1 MAKEIEASG
10 EFSVAQKQERSALND
25 TETLEEVVSCL
36 TEYIPISS
44 QGFCDQQTI
53 FEILI
58 RAASQRDSLENTSKT
73 LKNAPSS
80 NDIRYH
86 LEKYDNL
93 ETLESQLNQA
103 LQSRLPSRIYQGHHK
118 VAIDLNLIP
127 YYGNPS
133 PEELPYI
140 YRSQAKNGTCSF
152 YAYATLYV
160 IKKGKRVTLAI
171 KAVRY
176 SDTLVAVIT
185 YLLALIS
192 PLQLKIKQLYLDRG
206 FFCVPVIRWLQTLN
220 IPFVMPVI
228 IRGKQGGT
236 RQLLQGRHSYQTN
249 YTMVS
254 DKYGSVTFDVWV
266 VCTYKKGKR
275 GKHGIEYFAYTVY
288 QNQSSLRFIH
298 GDYRLR
304 FGIESSY
311 RMKNQCRIKTTT
323 KNPIVRFLFVSLA
336 FLIVNLWIYLLWR
349 YISRS
354 RRGGRRLYPKLFSL
368 AQMLGFLRQAVDRRY
383 GVVEAIHLPDG

>member
-1 MAKEIEASG
+1 MAHT
-10 EFSVAQKQERSALND
+10 SVTPALTD
-25 TETLEEVVSCL
+25 SITLEEVVSCL
-36 TEYIPISS
+36 TEYIPIQT
-44 QGFCDQQTI
+44 QGDCDQQTI

-73 LKNAPSS
+73 LTNAPTS

-93 ETLESQLNQA
+93 ETLETQLNKA
-103 LQSRLPSRIYQGHHK
+103 LQSRQPSRIYQGYQK

-171 KAVRY
+171 KAVRRQ
-176 SDTLVAVIT
+176 DTLVAIIT

-192 PLQLKIKQLYLDRG
+192 PLKLQIKRLYLDRG
-206 FFCVPVIRWLQTLN
+206 FFCVPVIRWLQALN

-236 RQLLQGRHSYQTN
+236 RQLLHGRHSYQTN

-254 DKYGSVTFDVWV
+254 DKYGSVTIEVWV

-275 GKHGIEYFAYTVY
+275 GKYGIEYFACFLYRY
-288 QNQSSLRFIH
+288 SSFLSCVRLSNSHNIH
-298 GDYRLR
+298 GI
-304 FGIESSY
+304 F
-311 RMKNQCRIKTTT
+311 
-323 KNPIVRFLFVSLA
+323 FL
-336 FLIVNLWIYLLWR
+336 
-349 YISRS
+349 
-354 RRGGRRLYPKLFSL
+354 
-368 AQMLGFLRQAVDRRY
+368 
-383 GVVEAIHLPDG
+383 